1 MSVSRS
7 PASQGIRARPNLSLA
22 LQPFFKGLSPD
33 ALTSEVLG
41 VGLQH
46 KDLEG
51 RSSVHT
57 REDVSVAGR
66 AGGPGPGQSMT
77 LAVEEGVVLGC
88 GLSRAPACPLR
99 TPGSRA
105 PPALNL
111 GQDV

>member
-1 MSVSRS
+1 MNLFK
-7 PASQGIRARPNLSLA
+7 PNYLLRAPCANIIPS
-22 LQPFFKGLSPD
+22 G
-33 ALTSEVLG
+33 LG